1 MVKTKLLDSV
11 KGPSHLPKCH
21 HIVRCPAKNKSQDQ
35 HAGHFHCLNLSSPYD
50 PMATGVHLVLA
61 TQPELLRSPVDDQA
75 DGQVA
80 HQHH

>member
-1 MVKTKLLDSV
+1 MKC
-11 KGPSHLPKCH
+11 PSNLPKCH

-35 HAGHFHCLNLSSPYD
+35 YAGHFDGLNLSSSYD
-50 PMATGVHLVLA
+50 PLAAGTHLILPA
-61 TQPELLRSPVDDQA
+61 HLELLRSPVDDQE